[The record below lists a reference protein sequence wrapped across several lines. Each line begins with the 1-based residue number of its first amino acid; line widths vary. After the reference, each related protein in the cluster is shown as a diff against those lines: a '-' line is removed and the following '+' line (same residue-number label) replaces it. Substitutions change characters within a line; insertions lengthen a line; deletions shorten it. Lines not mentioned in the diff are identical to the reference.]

1 MYCYGIIVMLL
12 VGFFF
17 TYSEFFL
24 VLSAKLS
31 CVLIT
36 ISQNSKQNDI
46 KMYKVISLML
56 SSSNHLYSVVVMIV
70 DLQLPMQSI
79 ITNIMSSNPAHGEV
93 YSFDARLCDEVCQ
106 WLWFS
111 PGSPVSNKSD
121 CHDIDE
127 ILLKMVLNTIPLLLQ
142 SKLDLY
148 IVTYIQLLRHKKIFL

>member
-1 MYCYGIIVMLL
+1 MEDVLL
-12 VGFFF
+12 WNNCDAFGCFFF

-56 SSSNHLYSVVVMIV
+56 SSPNHLYSIVVMIV
-70 DLQLPMQSI
+70 NLQLPMQSVSI

-93 YSFDARLCDEVCQ
+93 YSFDAKLCDEVCQ
-106 WLWFS
+106 
-111 PGSPVSNKSD
+111 
-121 CHDIDE
+121 
-127 ILLKMVLNTIPLLLQ
+127 
-142 SKLDLY
+142 
-148 IVTYIQLLRHKKIFL
+148 

>member
-1 MYCYGIIVMLL
+1 MEDVLL
-12 VGFFF
+12 WNNCDAFGWVFF

-24 VLSAKLS
+24 VLSSKLS

-56 SSSNHLYSVVVMIV
+56 SSSNHLYSIVVMIV
-70 DLQLPMQSI
+70 DLQLPMQSVSI

-93 YSFDARLCDEVCQ
+93 YSFDAKLCDEVCQ

-111 PGSPVSNKSD
+111 PGSPVSTTNKSD

-127 ILLKMVLNTIPLLLQ
+127 ILLKMVLNTIPLYPSFFNQ
-142 SKLDLY
+142 NW
-148 IVTYIQLLRHKKIFL
+148 ICI